1 MPKVILING
10 HSGSDTSLLEITTS
24 YPGSYE
30 TSLVRKVR
38 GINLREWV
46 FRTKRKADGFVERYK
61 ARLVAKGFNQVVG
74 EDFFVTFS
82 PIVKPTMVRLLLSMA
97 LSRGWTLRQLDV
109 HNVFLNGNLVELVYM
124 RQPLGYSDSTFPS
137 YVCVLQR
144 SLNGLKQAPRAWF
157 KRLHD
162 FLLSVGFKASKTDAS
177 LFYYSAGDS
186 QVFLLVYVDDI
197 LLMGSDSILV
207 YELMKWLASKF
218 KLRDIGTPS
227 VFLEIETMP
236 FERGLLLSQRRYMS
250 GILKRAGM
258 SDYKPLATPISVSRS
273 VSLFDNLTQ
282 YRSLAGA
289 LQYLTVKRQDLSFAV
304 NQLCQHMHSPTV
316 AHWTMLKRVL
326 RYVKGTLMY
335 GLRLCA
341 SDSFDL
347 HAYSNSDWARSLVD
361 RKLTNG
367 FAVFIGCNMVSWVCC
382 KQRTAARSSTKAKYK
397 GLADV
402 AAEVMWIVS
411 LMRELVSIHLPLL
424 SCGVII

>member
-1 MPKVILING
+1 M
-10 HSGSDTSLLEITTS
+10 
-24 YPGSYE
+24 
-30 TSLVRKVR
+30 
-38 GINLREWV
+38 
-46 FRTKRKADGFVERYK
+46 FRTKRKADGSVERYK
-61 ARLVAKGFNQVVG
+61 ARLVARGFNQVVG
-74 EDFFVTFS
+74 EDFFVMFNL
-82 PIVKPTMVRLLLSMA
+82 IVKPTSVHLLLSMA

-109 HNVFLNGNLVELVYM
+109 HNVFLNGNLEELVYM

-144 SLNGLKQAPRAWF
+144 SLYGLKQAPRAWF

-207 YELMKWLASKF
+207 SELMKWLASKF
-218 KLRDIGTPS
+218 KLRDIWTPS
-227 VFLEIETMP
+227 FFLGIETVP
-236 FERGLLLSQRRYMS
+236 FETDLLLSQRRYMS

-258 SDYKPLATPISVSRS
+258 SDYKPLATPVSVSRS
-273 VSLFDNLTQ
+273 VSLFEELFDNLTQ
-282 YRSLAGA
+282 YQSLAGA

-316 AHWTMLKRVL
+316 AHWIMLKRVL

-367 FAVFIGCNMVSWVCC
+367 FVVFIGCNMVSWVCC
-382 KQRTAARSSTKAKYK
+382 KQRTAARPSTEAKYK
-397 GLADV
+397 GLTDV

-411 LMRELVSIHLPLL
+411 LMRELVSIRLPLL

>member
-1 MPKVILING
+1 M
-10 HSGSDTSLLEITTS
+10 
-24 YPGSYE
+24 
-30 TSLVRKVR
+30 
-38 GINLREWV
+38 
-46 FRTKRKADGFVERYK
+46 FRTKRKADGSVERYK
-61 ARLVAKGFNQVVG
+61 ARLVARGFNQVVG
-74 EDFFVTFS
+74 EDFFVTFNL
-82 PIVKPTMVRLLLSMA
+82 IVKPTSVHLLLSMA

-109 HNVFLNGNLVELVYM
+109 HNVFLNGNLEELVYM

-144 SLNGLKQAPRAWF
+144 SLYGLKQAPRAWF

-207 YELMKWLASKF
+207 SELMKWLASKF

-227 VFLEIETMP
+227 FFLGIETVP
-236 FERGLLLSQRRYMS
+236 FETDLLLSQRRYMS

-258 SDYKPLATPISVSRS
+258 SDYKPLATPVSVSRS
-273 VSLFDNLTQ
+273 ANSLFEELFDNLTQ
-282 YRSLAGA
+282 YQSLAGA

-316 AHWTMLKRVL
+316 AHWIMLKRVL

-367 FAVFIGCNMVSWVCC
+367 FVVFIGCNMVSWVCC
-382 KQRTAARSSTKAKYK
+382 KQRTVARSSTEANYK
-397 GLADV
+397 GLTDV

-411 LMRELVSIHLPLL
+411 LMRELASIRLPLL